1 MTGDISVSPVQF
13 LPMFFFKNITRPKN
27 HQKIVARPFI
37 QEGGVRKIN
46 RKSAFWYQLIM
57 PKYGPCDKYH

>member
-13 LPMFFFKNITRPKN
+13 FPMFFFKNITRPKN

-46 RKSAFWYQLIM
+46 RKSAF
-57 PKYGPCDKYH
+57 